1 MFPIPSCFGIITV
14 PGYSVPA
21 SRIIMKD
28 SMVNERFLRNDID
41 ALNENLLLLSVKTFV
56 IDALDS

>member
-1 MFPIPSCFGIITV
+1 
-14 PGYSVPA
+14 
-21 SRIIMKD
+21 MKD